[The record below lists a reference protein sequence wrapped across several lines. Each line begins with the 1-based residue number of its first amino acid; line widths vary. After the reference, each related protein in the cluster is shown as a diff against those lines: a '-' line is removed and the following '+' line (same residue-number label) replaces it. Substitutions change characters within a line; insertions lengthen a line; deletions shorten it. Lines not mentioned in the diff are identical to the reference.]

1 MDFTDNDGLGNADI
15 GVLLQD
21 LETYIE
27 KCSRVPLTG
36 KIMAEGD
43 FIVLADHDDRL
54 TPDAL
59 YECVRTLNEH
69 PGCDVLYSDEDKM
82 LDDARAQAEKIVQ
95 ETEIVQMAQQEAEK
109 IISEAK
115 DYCESMVNK
124 ANEQSDQIIGDAE
137 AYINSLLAHLEGNLD
152 KVVEAVKTTRDSFEI
167 SRKG

>member
-43 FIVLADHDDRL
+43 FILETIDKINAILPEEMKQAKQVL
-54 TPDAL
+54 
-59 YECVRTLNEH
+59 EQ
-69 PGCDVLYSDEDKM
+69 SDKILESIEAQGKKM

-124 ANEQSDQIIGDAE
+124 QSDQIIGDAE